1 MKVMKRIAF
10 LMFALLM
17 AGTMTMAQGPRRGG
31 GERERDPKAH
41 AERMTERMVKEY
53 SLNDTQKQQL
63 LEANL
68 EMVQNMGERN
78 RPEPP
83 KEKAKEK
90 KGKEK
95 KETDRPSRE
104 ELQKKMKES
113 REAYDAKLKQIMTKE
128 QYEAYTKNREERAK
142 RGEGNRMRGE
152 AATKEKK

>member
-17 AGTMTMAQGPRRGG
+17 AGTMTMAQGPRRDGQG
-31 GERERDPKAH
+31 NRDPKAQ
-41 AERMTERMVKEY
+41 AERMTERMAKEY

-68 EMVQNMGERN
+68 EMVKNMGERN

-95 KETDRPSRE
+95 KEANQLTRE
-104 ELQKKMKES
+104 EVQKKMKES
-113 REAYDAKLKQIMTKE
+113 REAYDAKLKKIMTKE